1 MDLKITEVLLKF
13 SAEIKKITENIKD
26 EGGRLKLQTALRVFR
41 TKLTENIDE
50 IKDEDGLNH
59 LRSLTIGKNSVIS
72 SLMARLKDLPKEEKP
87 GIGLLINQTK
97 QILEELFEVKR
108 TQILSNKLKE
118 KLAKEEI
125 DVTLPGSRLPL
136 GSSHILNQVI
146 KDFERL
152 FIGMGYE
159 IKDGPEVEQDLYNF
173 EMLNLEKG
181 HPARA
186 MQDSFYINPE
196 TLLRTHT
203 SPVQARTMLKSEGK
217 PIQIICP
224 GKVYRRDDDD
234 QYHSHQFMQVE
245 GLVVGKNITM
255 ANLKATLLEITK
267 FFFGEDKE
275 IRLRPSYFPF
285 TEPSVEVDV
294 YDGKSY
300 VEILGAGMVHPNVL
314 KMGGYD
320 PNEFSGFAFGIGV
333 ERVAMLKYGIDDIR
347 LFYTNDIRFLRQYK
361 GGL

>member
-1 MDLKITEVLLKF
+1 MKVKLEEILVKVKEELKSIND
-13 SAEIKKITENIKD
+13 EN
-26 EGGRLKLQTALRVFR
+26 AL
-41 TKLTENIDE
+41 N
-50 IKDEDGLNH
+50 N
-59 LRSLTIGKNSVIS
+59 LRSLTLGKKSEIS
-72 SLMARLKDLPKEEKP
+72 NLMANFRDLPVEDRKEYGK
-87 GIGLLINQTK
+87 LINEQK
-97 QILEELFEVKR
+97 QVLEELFEVKR
-108 TQILSNKLKE
+108 NQILAAKLKE

-125 DVTLPGSRLPL
+125 DITVPGAKLPL

-159 IKDGPEVEQDLYNF
+159 IKDGPEVEKDLYNF

-186 MQDSFYINPE
+186 MQDSFYIDPE

-234 QYHSHQFMQVE
+234 QYHSHQFMQIE

-255 ANLKATLLEITK
+255 SHLKATLLEITK

-294 YDGKSY
+294 YDGTSY
-300 VEILGAGMVHPNVL
+300 IEILGAGMVHPNVL

-320 PNEFSGFAFGIGV
+320 PNEFTGFAFGIGV

-347 LFYTNDIRFLRQYK
+347 LFYTNDVRFLKQYK

>member
-1 MDLKITEVLLKF
+1 MKVKLEEILLKVKEELK
-13 SAEIKKITENIKD
+13 SVNDENS
-26 EGGRLKLQTALRVFR
+26 
-41 TKLTENIDE
+41 
-50 IKDEDGLNH
+50 LNN
-59 LRSLTIGKNSVIS
+59 LRSLTLGKKSEIS
-72 SLMARLKDLPKEEKP
+72 NLMANFRDLPVEERKEY
-87 GIGLLINQTK
+87 GMLINNQK
-97 QILEELFEVKR
+97 QVLEELFEIKR
-108 TQILSNKLKE
+108 DQILKDKLKE

-125 DVTLPGSRLPL
+125 DVTIPGARLPL

-203 SPVQARTMLKSEGK
+203 SPVQARTMLKAEDK

-255 ANLKATLLEITK
+255 AHLKATLLEITK
-267 FFFGEDKE
+267 FFFGADKE

-294 YDGKSY
+294 YDGASY
-300 VEILGAGMVHPNVL
+300 IEILGAGMVHPNVL

-320 PNEFSGFAFGIGV
+320 PKEFTGFAFGIGV

-347 LFYTNDIRFLRQYK
+347 LFYTNDKRFLKQYK

>member
-1 MDLKITEVLLKF
+1 MKVKLEEILLKVK
-13 SAEIKKITENIKD
+13 EELKNIKD
-26 EGGRLKLQTALRVFR
+26 ENAL
-41 TKLTENIDE
+41 N
-50 IKDEDGLNH
+50 N
-59 LRSLTIGKNSVIS
+59 LRSLTLGKKSEIS
-72 SLMARLKDLPKEEKP
+72 NLMANFRDLPVEERKEY
-87 GIGLLINQTK
+87 GMLINMQK
-97 QILEELFEVKR
+97 QKLEELFEVKR
-108 TQILSNKLKE
+108 NQILKEKLKE
-118 KLAKEEI
+118 KLTKEEI
-125 DVTLPGSRLPL
+125 DVTIPGSKLPL
-136 GSSHILNQVI
+136 GSNHILNEVI

-217 PIQIICP
+217 SIQIICP

-234 QYHSHQFMQVE
+234 QYHSHQFMQIE
-245 GLVVGKNITM
+245 GLVVGRNITM

-275 IRLRPSYFPF
+275 IRLRSSYFPF

-320 PNEFSGFAFGIGV
+320 PNLFTGFAFGIGV

-347 LFYTNDIRFLRQYK
+347 LFYTNDIRFLKQYK

>member
-1 MDLKITEVLLKF
+1 MKVKLEEILLKVK
-13 SAEIKKITENIKD
+13 EELKNINDEN
-26 EGGRLKLQTALRVFR
+26 AL
-41 TKLTENIDE
+41 N
-50 IKDEDGLNH
+50 N
-59 LRSLTIGKNSVIS
+59 LRSVTLGKKSEIS
-72 SLMARLKDLPKEEKP
+72 NLMANFRDLPVEQRKEY
-87 GIGLLINQTK
+87 GMLINEQK
-97 QILEELFEVKR
+97 QVLEALFEVKKN
-108 TQILSNKLKE
+108 QIHVEKLKE

-125 DVTLPGSRLPL
+125 DITIPGSKLPV
-136 GSSHILNQVI
+136 GSNHILNQVI

-196 TLLRTHT
+196 MLLRTHT
-203 SPVQARTMLKSEGK
+203 SPVQARTMLAEKGT

-234 QYHSHQFMQVE
+234 QYHSHQFMQIE

-255 ANLKATLLEITK
+255 AHLKATLLEITK

-294 YDGKSY
+294 YDGASY

-320 PNEFSGFAFGIGV
+320 PKEFTGFAFGIGV

-347 LFYTNDIRFLRQYK
+347 LFYTNDIRFLKQYK

>member
-1 MDLKITEVLLKF
+1 MKEKLEEILIKVKEKLKSIND
-13 SAEIKKITENIKD
+13 EN
-26 EGGRLKLQTALRVFR
+26 AL
-41 TKLTENIDE
+41 N
-50 IKDEDGLNH
+50 N
-59 LRSLTIGKNSVIS
+59 LRSLTLGKKSEIS
-72 SLMARLKDLPKEEKP
+72 SLMANFRDLPVEDRKEYGK
-87 GIGLLINQTK
+87 LINEQK
-97 QILEELFEVKR
+97 QVLEELFEVKR
-108 TQILSNKLKE
+108 NQILAEKLKE

-125 DVTLPGSRLPL
+125 DVTIPGAKLPL

-159 IKDGPEVEQDLYNF
+159 IKDGPEVEKDLYNF

-186 MQDSFYINPE
+186 MQDSFYIDLE

-234 QYHSHQFMQVE
+234 QYHSHQFMQIE

-255 ANLKATLLEITK
+255 SHLKATLLEITK

-294 YDGKSY
+294 YDGTSY
-300 VEILGAGMVHPNVL
+300 IEILGAGMVHPNVL

-320 PNEFSGFAFGIGV
+320 PNEFTGFAFGIGV

-347 LFYTNDIRFLRQYK
+347 LFYTNDVRFLKQYK

>member
-1 MDLKITEVLLKF
+1 MKE
-13 SAEIKKITENIKD
+13 
-26 EGGRLKLQTALRVFR
+26 
-41 TKLTENIDE
+41 KLTNLLQQTTKQLDE
-50 IKDEDGLNH
+50 INDEVSLNN
-59 LRSLTIGKNSVIS
+59 LRSSIIGKKSELS
-72 SLMARLKDLPKEEKP
+72 SLMATLRELPVEQKKEY
-87 GIGLLINQTK
+87 GQLINSQK
-97 QILEELFEVKR
+97 QVLEDLFETKR
-108 TQILSNKLKE
+108 NEIKQAALKE
-118 KLAKEEI
+118 KLAKEDM
-125 DVTLPGSRLPL
+125 DVTIPGINLSD
-136 GSSHILNQVI
+136 GSHHLLNQVI
-146 KDFERL
+146 QDFETL
-152 FIGMGYE
+152 FIGLGYE
-159 IKDGPEVEQDLYNF
+159 IKDGPEVESDLYNF

-203 SPVQARTMLKSEGK
+203 SPVQARTMLESKGK

-234 QYHSHQFMQVE
+234 QYHSHQFMQIE
-245 GLVVGKNITM
+245 GLVIGKDINMTH
-255 ANLKATLLEITK
+255 LKATLLAITK
-267 FFFGEDKE
+267 HFFGEDKD

-294 YDGKSY
+294 YNGETY
-300 VEILGAGMVHPNVL
+300 IEILGAGMVHPNVL

-320 PNEFSGFAFGIGV
+320 PNVFSGFAFGIGV

-347 LFYTNDIRFLRQYK
+347 LFYTNDIRFLKQYK